1 MKSEAVLFLLPQ
13 IIADLSILF
22 QEKNFL
28 EK

>member
-22 QEKNFL
+22 QEKKFL